1 MLHSSLLEF
10 KSTSSGIKSFSA
22 PVDHYPAQNK
32 WDVHGVIG
40 NVWEWTSTWWSK
52 RHTPLPKTNDSGP
65 PTGTDRVKKG
75 GSYLCTT
82 QYCYRYRNA
91 ARAFNTEDSSAQNL
105 GFRCA
110 RTAPGQEPKEEDK
123 FNAEYIGQMEERAK
137 QGCPHA
143 NGVLKSLQVDIH
155 FQM

>member
-1 MLHSSLLEF
+1 M
-10 KSTSSGIKSFSA
+10 IK
-22 PVDHYPAQNK
+22 
-32 WDVHGVIG
+32 I
-40 NVWEWTSTWWSK
+40 
-52 RHTPLPKTNDSGP
+52 
-65 PTGTDRVKKG
+65 VKMFNPNP
-75 GSYLCTT
+75 STT

-123 FNAEYIGQMEERAK
+123 FNAEYIAQMEERAK

-143 NGVLKSLQVDIH
+143 NGVLKSLQVKTLPY
-155 FQM
+155 F